1 MPYCAAKAA
10 VDMFVKSIALELGPK
25 GVRVNLVRYEE
36 KRSEVKWITLKNSL
50 PFFFRKRFD
59 LTTVQQRCELI
70 FNPLLD
76 PVSNYQRF

>member
-36 KRSEVKWITLKNSL
+36 KRSEVKWITLTNSL
-50 PFFFRKRFD
+50 TFFFRKRFD
-59 LTTVQQRCELI
+59 
-70 FNPLLD
+70 
-76 PVSNYQRF
+76 